1 VTPAARRGIGRAA
14 LLIGAITVLAR
25 AVGYGRTLVFAHTVR
40 AYCLGTAYQTANQV
54 PNIIYD
60 IVAGGALTAV
70 VVPLLAGPV
79 SRAGDDPAADQDSRR
94 VSSALLTWTVVL
106 LVPVSALA
114 AVAARPVTTALLGSP
129 RGCPQAEIVSVSAR
143 MLAIFAPQIALYGL
157 AVVLYGILQSHH
169 RFTAPALA
177 PLVSSVV
184 VGAAYLAFLPL
195 ARGAQYDGH
204 LHQLSRPAE
213 LMLAGG
219 TTAGVL
225 ALVVTAA
232 VPVLSM
238 RLRLRPTLRFPAGV
252 SARARALAVAG
263 VATLAAQDAAVIAV
277 IKLANSRG
285 GGGALVLYNYGWQM
299 FFLPYAVLAVPVAI
313 SAFPLLAAQAPGTA
327 AQAPGTAA
335 QAPGTAAQAPGT
347 AAQAPGTAAQESPG
361 AAESA
366 GGFAATAAAAARAAT
381 LVGFLGAAVLAGA
394 AAPAARVFV
403 SANQEQARQ
412 LMFALVAFAPG
423 LAGYGLA
430 ASLQRI
436 LFASGRNRSAAA
448 AVAGGWLLVIV
459 ADVAIVPF
467 VHRNWTVPA
476 LGIGNTIGLT
486 VSGIML
492 TVVVRRACGAE
503 CLRGLRRAVLGGL
516 AGAIAGA
523 AAGAGV
529 AAGAGTAL
537 PAAGFLPQA
546 GLTLLACV
554 TAVAVFSAVAYLADP
569 GDLRKVALQAL
580 RAVRAP
586 RAPRR
591 TGG

>member
-79 SRAGDDPAADQDSRR
+79 SRAGDDPAADQDSRQ

-313 SAFPLLAAQAPGTA
+313 SAFPLL
-327 AQAPGTAA
+327 
-335 QAPGTAAQAPGT
+335 AAQAPGT